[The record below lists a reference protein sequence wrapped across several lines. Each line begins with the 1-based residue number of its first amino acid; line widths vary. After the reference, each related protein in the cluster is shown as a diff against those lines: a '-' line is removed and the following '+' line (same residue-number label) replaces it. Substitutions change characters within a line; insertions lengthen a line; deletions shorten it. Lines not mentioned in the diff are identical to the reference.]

1 MAGESLSWRSAW
13 EALSQKTKA
22 LRYEVYKT
30 DKILLSHSTLQLL
43 VPGIADEGALTCDY
57 KLVVK

>member
-13 EALSQKTKA
+13 EALSQKIKA

-30 DKILLSHSTLQLL
+30 DKIPIVSLNS
-43 VPGIADEGALTCDY
+43 PIAGSRHCR
-57 KLVVK
+57 